1 MKKITLIFL
10 IVSIGLFYRCES
22 YLDVNDDPNYPTEV
36 ENGLVLPAAENYIAA
51 RLGEGI
57 FNFGGFFAQYW
68 DQAVEANQYNN
79 IAEYNILQS
88 FFNREYRDLYAG
100 ALTDLDV
107 VRKQAADIEAWGDYL
122 AATVLRAY
130 TFQIL
135 VDCMDQAPY
144 TEALQGSAVP
154 MPKWDNGKDIYEE
167 IISELDEA
175 LSKVTAGSTVSADLL
190 LNRKINEW
198 VAFANAMKL
207 KLYMRSSDIMDNG
220 AKIMELINSGSIYFS
235 DNIKMDV
242 YTNNPEKRNPWY
254 ECNWSGSGLGTINN
268 IASYPIIA
276 YLEGTRDPRISS
288 LYDKTLNDT
297 TQYKGLIPGSKTQ
310 VIGAKTKDYSYPVM
324 TATTPVYFY
333 TLSELNFFI
342 AEAQLKFGN
351 SDSDAKVAYEA
362 AIKAN
367 FDLHGVA
374 NADEFISRPIVAW
387 NNATTKEEKLK
398 LIGLQK
404 WVALCM
410 VNHFEAWSEIRRLDY
425 PRYSSY
431 SAEEIYKDESLY
443 TLGELIIPWVN
454 YLNGGVVKRVPFPE
468 IAVQLNNNTP
478 DQKVVTTPVW
488 WDVK

>member
-1 MKKITLIFL
+1 MKKYTILFL
-10 IVSIGLFYRCES
+10 TVSIGFFYGCDS
-22 YLDVNDDPNYPTEV
+22 YLDVNENPNNPSEV
-36 ENGLVLPAAENYIAA
+36 ENGLILPAAENYIAA

-57 FNFGGFFAQYW
+57 FNFAGFFAQYW

-107 VRKQAADIEAWGDYL
+107 VRKQAADNEDWGDYL

-144 TEALQGSAVP
+144 TEALQGSAIP
-154 MPKWDNGKDIYEE
+154 MPKWDDGKDIYKG
-167 IISELDEA
+167 IIAELDEA
-175 LSKVTAGSTVSADLL
+175 LNNVTSRSTVSADLL
-190 LNRKINEW
+190 LNGKIGEW
-198 VAFANAMKL
+198 IAFANALKL
-207 KLYMRSSDIMDNG
+207 KLYMRSLDVLENGLTIMN
-220 AKIMELINSGSIYFS
+220 LINSGSIYFS
-235 DNIKMDV
+235 NDIKMNV
-242 YTNNPEKRNPWY
+242 YTDNPEKRNPWY

-288 LYDKTLNDT
+288 LYNKTLNDT

-310 VIGAKTKDYSYPVM
+310 VVGAKTKDYSYPVM

-333 TLSELNFFI
+333 TLSELNFFV

-351 SDSDAKVAYEA
+351 SDAQAKEAYEK

-367 FDLHGVA
+367 FDLHGITG
-374 NADEFISRPIVAW
+374 ADEFISRPIVAW
-387 NNATTKEEKLK
+387 DYATTKEEKLK

-425 PRYSSY
+425 PKYSSY
-431 SAEEIYKDESLY
+431 SAREISENESLY
-443 TLGELIIPWVN
+443 TIGELIVPMQN
-454 YLNGGVVKRVPFPE
+454 YLNDGVVKRVPFPE
-468 IAVQLNNNTP
+468 TAVQLNNNTP
-478 DQKVVTTPVW
+478 DQKKVTTPVW

>member
-1 MKKITLIFL
+1 
-10 IVSIGLFYRCES
+10 
-22 YLDVNDDPNYPTEV
+22 
-36 ENGLVLPAAENYIAA
+36 
-51 RLGEGI
+51 
-57 FNFGGFFAQYW
+57 
-68 DQAVEANQYNN
+68 
-79 IAEYNILQS
+79 
-88 FFNREYRDLYAG
+88 
-100 ALTDLDV
+100 
-107 VRKQAADIEAWGDYL
+107 
-122 AATVLRAY
+122 
-130 TFQIL
+130 
-135 VDCMDQAPY
+135 
-144 TEALQGSAVP
+144 

-351 SDSDAKVAYEA
+351 SDSDAKVAYA
-362 AIKAN
+362 
-367 FDLHGVA
+367 
-374 NADEFISRPIVAW
+374 
-387 NNATTKEEKLK
+387 
-398 LIGLQK
+398 
-404 WVALCM
+404 
-410 VNHFEAWSEIRRLDY
+410 
-425 PRYSSY
+425 SSH
-431 SAEEIYKDESLY
+431 
-443 TLGELIIPWVN
+443 
-454 YLNGGVVKRVPFPE
+454 
-468 IAVQLNNNTP
+468 
-478 DQKVVTTPVW
+478 
-488 WDVK
+488 